1 MRKLYISVI
10 CTLLTWSFVSCDDFL
25 SEYSQDM
32 VIAKTV
38 THLDEVLLG
47 DVYIRSSTVSY
58 GPSSGRCAFFNILDD
73 DVNTAKGGKY
83 IDEYG
88 SERPIY
94 FNPNIWNFCVG
105 PVFGYFA
112 WQENVG
118 INAQGTN
125 IADDATTWND
135 LYSRI
140 NKINVILD
148 EIVDMPHETDED
160 DAAYYRVQGEAH
172 FLRAQFYLILANLY
186 GKPYSATDCEKNLC
200 VPLKLTP
207 YVEHD
212 KDKET
217 QFERATVK
225 AVYDQIVDDLT
236 KAEGFLTRSP
246 QNPKNRLHRASAEA
260 ASLLLS
266 RVYLYMQKW
275 DLAEQKASL
284 VLESSNFRLAGIN
297 RLEDCVDFLTE
308 SNPEIIFSQ
317 GPNYLPMGGPG
328 DKQYA
333 FSALSGTFCV
343 SSDLANIYDQ
353 VNDRRFRC
361 FFGKAE
367 GDSLALENKYNT
379 SYIGMQRISDVFTM
393 RMAEAYLNKME
404 ACAMQPGKE
413 AEANLLLNTLRAQRI
428 DFYSDQTY
436 SGEELVQQI
445 RDERRKEL
453 CFEGHRWFDLR
464 RYSVCE
470 TYPFSKTII
479 HVFNEVND
487 KGDPTKVR
495 TYRLEEHDPAYTFA
509 IPAKALSFDKVPMP
523 TNPREKRLSLEEMNT
538 ENNE

>member
-200 VPLKLTP
+200 VP
-207 YVEHD
+207 
-212 KDKET
+212 
-217 QFERATVK
+217 
-225 AVYDQIVDDLT
+225 
-236 KAEGFLTRSP
+236 FL
-246 QNPKNRLHRASAEA
+246 
-260 ASLLLS
+260 
-266 RVYLYMQKW
+266 
-275 DLAEQKASL
+275 
-284 VLESSNFRLAGIN
+284 
-297 RLEDCVDFLTE
+297 
-308 SNPEIIFSQ
+308 
-317 GPNYLPMGGPG
+317 
-328 DKQYA
+328 
-333 FSALSGTFCV
+333 
-343 SSDLANIYDQ
+343 
-353 VNDRRFRC
+353 VN
-361 FFGKAE
+361 
-367 GDSLALENKYNT
+367 
-379 SYIGMQRISDVFTM
+379 
-393 RMAEAYLNKME
+393 
-404 ACAMQPGKE
+404 
-413 AEANLLLNTLRAQRI
+413 
-428 DFYSDQTY
+428 
-436 SGEELVQQI
+436 
-445 RDERRKEL
+445 
-453 CFEGHRWFDLR
+453 
-464 RYSVCE
+464 
-470 TYPFSKTII
+470 
-479 HVFNEVND
+479 
-487 KGDPTKVR
+487 
-495 TYRLEEHDPAYTFA
+495 
-509 IPAKALSFDKVPMP
+509 
-523 TNPREKRLSLEEMNT
+523 
-538 ENNE
+538 